1 MSKVKCVLAFI
12 LGAGVGSVVT
22 WKLLSDKYEKLV
34 QEEVAS
40 VKEHLGAR
48 IKGTTEDTDLPFE
61 YDDEDTDDSDP
72 EYKNITSKYGQT
84 EQHDLRRPY
93 VIHPTQFGMHSTYET
108 RSLKCFADR
117 VVTDDDE
124 NVIEDVDN
132 IVGDESL
139 DHFGEYEM
147 DSVYVRNDRLKCDFE
162 ILLDVRRYYIDVAHK
177 KPHRVED

>member
-48 IKGTTEDTDLPFE
+48 VKGTTEDADLPFE
-61 YDDEDTDDSDP
+61 YDEEAEDVDSDYP
-72 EYKNITSKYGQT
+72 RLTREYGQT

-93 VIHPTQFGMHSTYET
+93 VIHPTQFGMHSTYGT

-147 DSVYVRNDRLKCDFE
+147 DSVYVRNDRLKCDYE
-162 ILLDVRRYYIDVAHK
+162 ILLDVRRYSDRNKEAHLT
-177 KPHRVED
+177 ED